1 MVLGYLSNSDVV
13 VKVIISMQQQVFG
26 LREVESGFR
35 YDDIICARNRTSLI
49 QNNNLYNNLFR
60 KEEYAFFFLVI

>member
-49 QNNNLYNNLFR
+49 KNNNLFR